1 MNFYSFHPGDYTLRT
16 AHLEPLEDLAYRRL
30 LDLYYLNEGPLA
42 GTPDELARVIRMRQ
56 SADEVKAVLEEFFQ
70 LSEVGWQHSHCDEVI
85 AKYHAKAKQ
94 AATNGKAG
102 GRPKKPSDNPEETQ
116 PVISGLPEKSESKTN
131 QEPETNNQE
140 PEDQEPCAPSAHAPA
155 AGVELFDRF
164 WKLYPRKQDKAK
176 AAKAFAKLK
185 VTDDLFNLIAKGLT
199 AQAASHDWIKDNGKF
214 VPMPT
219 TWLNG
224 KRWEDE
230 VAPAGNVHHLPNS
243 RHHGFEDR
251 DYFEGLTERE
261 DGTYAL

>member
-70 LSEVGWQHSHCDEVI
+70 LSEAGWQHSHCDEVI

-116 PVISGLPEKSESKTN
+116 PVFSGLPEKSESKTN
-131 QEPETNNQE
+131 QEPETNNHNQ
-140 PEDQEPCAPSAHAPA
+140 EDQKHLVT
-155 AGVELFDRF
+155 GVTDFDSF
-164 WKLYPRKQDKAK
+164 WKLYPRKTAK
-176 AAKAFAKLK
+176 AEAQKAWAKLSP
-185 VTDDLFNLIAKGLT
+185 DHSLLAAINAGLT
-199 AQAASHDWIKDNGKF
+199 AHIVCADWVKDEGKF
-214 VPMPT
+214 IPHGS
-219 TWLNG
+219 TWINQR
-224 KRWEDE
+224 RWEDSPK
-230 VAPAGNVHHLPNS
+230 PASNVVKLN
-243 RHHGFEDR
+243 RHGDFDKH
-251 DYFEGLTERE
+251 DYTDGLQARE
-261 DGTYAL
+261 DGTHAF